1 MSPDANARPKFYLR
15 DGSLADER
23 VWEDKQG
30 DPAYV
35 QIDKATIPSGYWVS
49 TIWVGIDHDPSPAGP
64 PLIFET
70 VVFEESTKKSVDR
83 ARYATE
89 AEARAGHQ
97 RLVDKWTPPA
107 AR

>member
-49 TIWVGIDHDPSPAGP
+49 TIWVGIDHDPSPDVP
-64 PLIFET
+64 
-70 VVFEESTKKSVDR
+70 V
-83 ARYATE
+83 
-89 AEARAGHQ
+89 ARAGA
-97 RLVDKWTPPA
+97 A
-107 AR
+107 ARGAMAHETCQCG